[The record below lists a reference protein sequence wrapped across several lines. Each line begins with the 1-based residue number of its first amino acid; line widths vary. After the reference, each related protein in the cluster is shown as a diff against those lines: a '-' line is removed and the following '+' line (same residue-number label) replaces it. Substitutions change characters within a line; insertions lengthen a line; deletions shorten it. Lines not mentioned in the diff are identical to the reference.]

1 MELSRDR
8 TVQRSPV
15 FDKVLMQS
23 AENMSDLADNS
34 VALTVTSPPYHV
46 GKDYDG
52 DASFAEYLAL
62 LERVFRE
69 VHRVLE
75 PGGRAVVN
83 VANLGRRPYIPL
95 SHLVTERML
104 RIGFLMRGEVIWR
117 KARGASGNCAWGSW
131 RSAAN
136 PVVRDY
142 MSTACAFEGSV

>member
-1 MELSRDR
+1 MYFSSESPYARNLWTVELSRDR

-62 LERVFRE
+62 LERFFE
-69 VHRVLE
+69 KFTGCSN
-75 PGGRAVVN
+75 PAVG
-83 VANLGRRPYIPL
+83 LL
-95 SHLVTERML
+95 
-104 RIGFLMRGEVIWR
+104 
-117 KARGASGNCAWGSW
+117 
-131 RSAAN
+131 
-136 PVVRDY
+136 
-142 MSTACAFEGSV
+142 